1 MPLSKKLLNK
11 KEKVKKIVLSSY
23 LSIMRLMNGNL
34 KFLISH
40 HGVMTL
46 KKSKMMMR
54 KLKRWIIKTRKRLL
68 VLAFIKAKLRVGL
81 KHKILVLG
89 YRHLKTK
96 LYTISLKKAQKDS
109 MAASLT

>member
-46 KKSKMMMR
+46 KKSKMMR
-54 KLKRWIIKTRKRLL
+54 KLKRWIIKIRKRLL

-89 YRHLKTK
+89 YRHLKIK